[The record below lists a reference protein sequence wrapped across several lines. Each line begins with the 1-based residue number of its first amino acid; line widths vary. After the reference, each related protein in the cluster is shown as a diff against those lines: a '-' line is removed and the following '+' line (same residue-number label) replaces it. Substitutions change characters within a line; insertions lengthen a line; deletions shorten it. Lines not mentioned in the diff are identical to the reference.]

1 MRKQLKVGDRIKFKS
16 ATRDSYRVATRV
28 VRGLDSQGRP
38 LVGYAGW
45 LDFIVH
51 RHEIIEVLK
60 PR

>member
-1 MRKQLKVGDRIKFKS
+1 MRKQIKVGDRIKFKA
-16 ATRDSYRVATRV
+16 ATRDRYRMATRV
-28 VRGLDSQGRP
+28 VRGFDNQGRP

-45 LDFIVH
+45 RDFIVH

>member
-1 MRKQLKVGDRIKFKS
+1 MRKPIKVGDRIKFKS
-16 ATRDSYRVATRV
+16 ATRHNHRVATRV

-45 LDFIVH
+45 RDFIVH
-51 RHEIIEVLK
+51 RCEIIEALK

>member
-1 MRKQLKVGDRIKFKS
+1 MRKQIRVGDRIKFKA
-16 ATRDSYRVATRV
+16 ATRDSYRIAIRL
-28 VRGLDSQGRP
+28 VRGFDNEGRP

-45 LDFIVH
+45 RDFIVH

>member
-1 MRKQLKVGDRIKFKS
+1 MTKGIKVGDRIKFKS

-45 LDFIVH
+45 RDFIVH
-51 RHEIIEVLK
+51 WHEMIEVLE

>member
-1 MRKQLKVGDRIKFKS
+1 MSRQLKVGGRIKFKS
-16 ATRDSYRVATRV
+16 AARDSYRVATRV

-45 LDFIVH
+45 RDFIVH
-51 RHEIIEVLK
+51 WHEMIEVLK